1 MKSFRFSCILLNLL
15 LILSVVSFS
24 LPVVS
29 ESADLSV
36 GYAELDI
43 TPPLGVTMPGYFHT
57 RHASEILDPLL
68 VKALILRQRE
78 TTLVFAAFDLIGIP
92 ASVAQS
98 IREEIEKQ
106 TGVPSDH
113 VFVHGTHTH
122 TGATVSEIKDKLPE
136 QAAAA
141 VQKALENCVAENQVS
156 LGVGQEKSVA
166 FIRRY
171 LMTDGTVRTNP
182 GRSNPNIVRPIGQID
197 PSVNVITFGA
207 ARTLLVSY
215 GLHLDCIGG
224 DKFSADYP
232 YHLTQ
237 AVKQS
242 LGDEW
247 NVIYLNACC
256 GNVNHINVND
266 PGQRSGYDESRRIG
280 QALAQAVL
288 AARKTAKP
296 IQIDSLDA
304 QTEIVSSPI
313 RAVPP
318 DMLEWAQQQMKD
330 NPDEANKRKFNEQ
343 TPFKILEL
351 AEKEGTSLPAEI
363 IAFRIGPLA
372 VVGLPAEVFKEV
384 AGDIKRHSLLDPT
397 LVIGVTGGYM
407 GYLPHPRGYD
417 EGGYEATFGSARF
430 APQTSILWA
439 DAAVR
444 LIQKEI
450 QNKMD

>member
-1 MKSFRFSCILLNLL
+1 FCRLSRLFFHLFLL
-15 LILSVVSFS
+15 LSIAAV
-24 LPVVS
+24 LPPVDS
-29 ESADLSV
+29 ESAEISV

-57 RHASEILDPLL
+57 RHASGILDPLL
-68 VKALILRQRE
+68 VKSLVLRQEE
-78 TTLVFAAFDLIGIP
+78 TTLVFTAFDLIGIP
-92 ASVAQS
+92 DSVAQS
-98 IREEIEKQ
+98 IRQEIEQQ
-106 TGVPSDH
+106 TSIPSAQI
-113 VFVHGTHTH
+113 FVHGTHTH

-141 VQKALENCVAENQVS
+141 VQKALDNCVKENQVS

-171 LMTDGTVRTNP
+171 LMKDGTVLTNP
-182 GRSNPNIVRPIGQID
+182 GRANPNIVRPIGEID
-197 PSVNVITFGA
+197 PSVYVITFGT
-207 ARTLLVSY
+207 ARTMLVSY

-256 GNVNHINVND
+256 GNVNHINVNN
-266 PGQRSGYDESRRIG
+266 PSQRSGYDESRRIG
-280 QALAQAVL
+280 QAIAQAAL
-288 AARKTAKP
+288 AARKTAKT
-296 IQIDSLDA
+296 IQIDALKA

-313 RAVPP
+313 RTVPP
-318 DMLEWAQQQMKD
+318 DMLEWAQKQMQE
-330 NPDEANKRKFNEQ
+330 NPDEANKRKFNQE

-351 AEKEGTSLPAEI
+351 AQKEGTTLPAEI

-372 VVGLPAEVFKEV
+372 IVGLPAEVFKEV
-384 AGDIKRHSLLDPT
+384 ADDIKCHSQLDPT
-397 LVIGVTGGYM
+397 LVIGITGGYM

-417 EGGYEATFGSARF
+417 EGGYEATLGSARF
-430 APQTSILWA
+430 APHTSMLWA
-439 DAAVR
+439 DAAIR
-444 LIQKEI
+444 LILSEV
-450 QNKMD
+450 N